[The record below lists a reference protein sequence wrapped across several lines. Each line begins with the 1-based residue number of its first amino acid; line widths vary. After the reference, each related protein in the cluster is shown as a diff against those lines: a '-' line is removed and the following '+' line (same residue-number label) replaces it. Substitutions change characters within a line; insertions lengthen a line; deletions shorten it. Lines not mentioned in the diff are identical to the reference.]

1 MEYQSGGSSRLGHA
15 IMGPEALDEL
25 TTAISKEELH
35 RKG

>member
-1 MEYQSGGSSRLGHA
+1 MEYQSRGSSRLGHA

-25 TTAISKEELH
+25 TIVVSKEEFH